1 MPSFLILSNTLE
13 LVEDVWMKARETI
26 WTTTSPTCCM
36 TWIPCILLPRRI
48 ALPSI
53 IRWKSETEMES
64 TNRKR
69 VPDTIQKGSTVPD
82 KLLFCHSH
90 PYRTGVMMKKSWR
103 MKKGWTW
110 ITKRRLPLGHHGVH
124 KSLYC
129 QGSRRDNTI
138 RQSIKH
144 LHRLLQGYSG
154 VSTPKSKF
162 GSIFIAS
169 SKQSANLHWLLA
181 MN

>member
-1 MPSFLILSNTLE
+1 MNGKNSLCGLAVLDEVEGNRCNSFSF
-13 LVEDVWMKARETI
+13 
-26 WTTTSPTCCM
+26 
-36 TWIPCILLPRRI
+36 
-48 ALPSI
+48 
-53 IRWKSETEMES
+53 ES
-64 TNRKR
+64 SA
-69 VPDTIQKGSTVPD
+69 V
-82 KLLFCHSH
+82 KLLFCLSH
-90 PYRTGVMMKKSWR
+90 PYRTGEMMKKESWR
-103 MKKGWTW
+103 MKKGWKW